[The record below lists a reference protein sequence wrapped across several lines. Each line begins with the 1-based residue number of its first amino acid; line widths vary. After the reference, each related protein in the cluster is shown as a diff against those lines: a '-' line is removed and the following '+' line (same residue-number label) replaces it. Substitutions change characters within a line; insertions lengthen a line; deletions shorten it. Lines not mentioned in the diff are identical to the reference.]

1 MFHHS
6 RAFLRLLGRLVLVGY
21 FVLALAVLGVRYW
34 LLPNIDQFRPY
45 IAQQLSLALDTEVSV
60 AAVSAEWPGLNPS
73 LALKDVVLMDPQGQT
88 VFSVPA
94 VQARLSWRSLFG
106 LQPRFIDL
114 QANDM
119 DLTVRRDADQRLHV
133 LGRQFDVDASADTD
147 VSLNAGAIHW
157 LASQQR
163 IALHDTVIR
172 WIDDT
177 RSAPPLVLQGVTLDI
192 RNRGAHHAFS
202 LVATPPEGLGK
213 LLDMRGDFARALS
226 DQQDS
231 IALATGHGQLYV
243 HVDAM
248 QPLAWAPWLDIPQD
262 LKSGQISAKA
272 WLQVSQG
279 RVSHV
284 TLDAAVDQGHWEIDQ
299 DSHVVADYA
308 TLYLDGSFADFAR
321 VLGQDT
327 GAVALDETLAPR
339 AGLAYR
345 IQSRHLSLRDLHT
358 FAGPLAVEHFD
369 AQGQLSYGPEGW
381 RVQADSLDVRNA
393 DVDARL
399 HGVWR
404 QDDSPAGV
412 IDLQGRV
419 ARASVAAIVD
429 YLPLEVDAD
438 AREWMSYG
446 LAAGE
451 IYDAS
456 VLLRGELWHFPFDG
470 AADRGDFHISG
481 KFRNT
486 LIDYMPPEGKELGW
500 PALRDMDGKVA
511 MRRAGLA
518 LQVDNATLLP
528 DGKQP
533 VQVSQLTA
541 SINSMERDT
550 VLQIDGN
557 TQGEAS
563 AYLGLMQHSPLGG
576 LLDEVF
582 NHSTAT
588 GLWRVPLSLTIPLPD
603 ADHTTVK
610 GHIQF
615 DGGQVSLTPEL
626 PEFQKVQGSLGF
638 TEEQVTATDMTAQ
651 LLGGG
656 VSISG
661 ELGGQGKGLQMQGTT
676 TATALTD
683 YVGQPGMQRLKG
695 EMDYQLS
702 LQELPDGTMAVDVAS
717 DLRGM
722 ALDLPA
728 PLTKAAQVTMPLK
741 AKWRVVPSSKK
752 PSVLDIALGQ
762 DVAVRLL
769 HKGANT
775 KGPYFYAG
783 TVGVRQQPDMLPAGM
798 RVDLQYPDFDADA
811 WQKVA
816 DEFSVSTN
824 TNTDAAGNERPLL
837 PQVHELRLQAQRARF
852 LGLWLDELTYTV
864 KRSDA
869 QQWRADITS
878 SQTAGTLRW
887 REERGQ
893 VVGPVQADFHRLALG
908 TEASA
913 QPVDGGVADEG
924 GADEGLVSSLKID
937 ENLKLPA
944 INLKVKNLRL
954 YGGEVGELDLVGV
967 NQAQGQV
974 WQLEKLTLTSPWA
987 ALNGTGVW
995 RLQGPDRGLVLDAS
1009 AEFNDVGKYFEQ
1021 LGLTD
1026 VMVGGQG
1033 SLKGKLEWRNMP
1045 WDFSKADL
1053 NGQLAVAL
1061 DKGRFQTMGSHS
1073 ARLLELLSFQSFS
1086 RLARMDLNP
1095 TNLVK
1100 DGYPYDSLR
1109 GTLILDKGIASTHDY
1124 RIIGPVGTIVLD
1136 GQTSLL
1142 DETLNARAVVIPNLD
1157 VSGAAIA
1164 AGIAINPIVGIGAF
1178 LTQWL
1183 LKAPL
1188 AKAMTVQYHI
1198 GGTWDEPKITERDA
1212 DPQEAV
1218 PN

>member
-21 FVLALAVLGVRYW
+21 FVFALAVLGVRYW

-73 LALKDVVLMDPQGQT
+73 LALKDVVLTDQQGQT

-94 VQARLSWRSLFG
+94 LRAHVSWRSLFNM
-106 LQPRFIDL
+106 QPRFIDL
-114 QANDM
+114 QANGI

-133 LGRQFDVDASADTD
+133 LGRQFDVDAGSDTD

-177 RSAPPLVLQGVTLDI
+177 RGAPPLVLQGVTLDI
-192 RNRGAHHAFS
+192 HNRGGHHAFS
-202 LVATPPEGLGK
+202 LVATPPRGLGK
-213 LLDMRGDFARALS
+213 LLDMRGDFARMSS
-226 DQQDS
+226 DRQDS
-231 IALATGHGQLYV
+231 TALATGHGQLYV

-248 QPLAWAPWLDIPQD
+248 QPLAWAPWLDVPHGF
-262 LKSGQISAKA
+262 KSGQLSAKA
-272 WLQVSQG
+272 WLQVSQA

-284 TLDAAVDQGHWEIDQ
+284 TLDAALDQGHWEIGQ
-299 DSHVVADYA
+299 DSHVVADHA
-308 TLYLDGSFADFAR
+308 KLYLDGSFADFAR
-321 VLGQDT
+321 ILGQDT

-358 FAGPLAVEHFD
+358 FAGPLAVEHFS
-369 AQGQLSYGPEGW
+369 AQGQLGYGPEGW
-381 RVQADSLDVRNA
+381 RVQADSFDVRNA
-393 DVDARL
+393 DLDARL

-404 QDDSPAGV
+404 QDDSPAGT
-412 IDLQGRV
+412 IDLQGSV

-429 YLPLEVDAD
+429 YLPLDVDAD

-456 VLLRGELWHFPFDG
+456 VLLRGELSHFPFDE
-470 AADRGDFHISG
+470 AIDRGDFHISG

-511 MRRAGLA
+511 MRRAGLT
-518 LQVDNATLLP
+518 LHVDNATMLP
-528 DGKQP
+528 DGKQA
-533 VQVSQLTA
+533 VQVSQLAA
-541 SINSMERDT
+541 SINSMAQDT

-563 AYLGLMQHSPLGG
+563 AYLGLMQHSPLGA
-576 LLDEVF
+576 LLDGVF

-588 GLWRVPLSLTIPLPD
+588 GAWQVPLSLTIPLPD

-610 GHIQF
+610 GHIRF

-626 PEFQKVQGSLGF
+626 PAFQKVQGRLGF
-638 TEEQVTATDMTAQ
+638 TEEEVTATDLNAQ
-651 LLGGG
+651 FLGGG

-661 ELGGQGKGLQMQGTT
+661 ELGGQGKGLQLQGST
-676 TATALTD
+676 TAKALAA
-683 YVGQPGMQRLKG
+683 YVDQPGMQRLKG
-695 EMDYQLS
+695 EMDYRLS
-702 LQELPDGTMAVDVAS
+702 LQELTDGAMAVDLAS

-722 ALDLPA
+722 ALELPA
-728 PLTKAAQVTMPLK
+728 PLAKVAQATMPLK
-741 AKWRVVPSSKK
+741 ARWQVAPSSKK
-752 PSVLDIALGQ
+752 PSILDVALGQ
-762 DVAVRLL
+762 DVAVRFL
-769 HKGANT
+769 HKDAST

-783 TVGVRQQPDMLPAGM
+783 TIGLRQQPDMLPVGM
-798 RVDLQYPDFDADA
+798 RVDLQYPEFDADA

-816 DEFSVSTN
+816 DEFSTN
-824 TNTDAAGNERPLL
+824 TGAAGNERPLL
-837 PQVHELRLQAQRARF
+837 PDVHELRLQAQRARF

-864 KRSDA
+864 KRSDV

-893 VVGPVQADFHRLALG
+893 VAGPVQADFHRLALG

-913 QPVDGGVADEG
+913 LPNGEDVVDEG
-924 GADEGLVSSLKID
+924 NAGEGLVSSLKID

-954 YGGEVGELDLVGV
+954 YGSEVGELDLVGV

-987 ALNGTGVW
+987 TLSGTGVW
-995 RLQGPDRGLVLDAS
+995 RLHGPGRGLVLDAN
-1009 AEFNDVGKYFEQ
+1009 AEFNDVGKYFDQ
-1021 LGLTD
+1021 LGLSD
-1026 VMVGGQG
+1026 VMDGGQG

-1045 WDFSKADL
+1045 WGFSKADL
-1053 NGQLAVAL
+1053 NGQVAVAL
-1061 DKGRFQTMGSHS
+1061 DKGRFQTVGSHS

-1109 GTLILDKGIASTHDY
+1109 GTLVLDKGIASTHDY

-1136 GQTSLL
+1136 GQTSLQ
-1142 DETLNARAVVIPNLD
+1142 DETLDARAVVIPNLD

-1198 GGTWDEPKITERDA
+1198 GGTWDEPEITERNA
-1212 DPQEAV
+1212 DQEEAV
-1218 PN
+1218 PE